1 MSYIIINRQTM
12 LKFKNV
18 HIYCNQAGTLDFNVI
33 MPRLQK
39 YFTNVAIDVRHHF
52 LNNIDNVLA
61 ESLVSIRISDIK
73 KPFNEQPRIK
83 DKVKSDQN
91 VAYEKNF
98 PKYLILRGISNN
110 SSTNERQYE
119 ELILYDGFM
128 MQRLFETM
136 INENESNTNHIHI
149 VFEDRLICTFSEEDW
164 RYHARTIVGG
174 NPSIISTSGIVEAPA
189 KPKEWYIKQ
198 MQLATYDID
207 LDGDDENDGIP
218 SNEKEKY
225 LDYGDYRINFAA
237 VGYALQALFFF
248 ITEGNPFCND
258 INCRLYNA
266 HWQEELIHSQI
277 QSQRLCDE
285 HATLLHQFNTVC
297 C

>member
-1 MSYIIINRQTM
+1 VTI
-12 LKFKNV
+12 
-18 HIYCNQAGTLDFNVI
+18 
-33 MPRLQK
+33 P
-39 YFTNVAIDVRHHF
+39 IDVRHPF
-52 LNNIDNVLA
+52 LNNIDDVLA

-83 DKVKSDQN
+83 IQGKSDQN
-91 VAYEKNF
+91 AAYEKNF
-98 PKYLILRGISNN
+98 PRGGTSNGN
-110 SSTNERQYE
+110 SSTKTHRK

-136 INENESNTNHIHI
+136 INENESNIDHLHI

-164 RYHARTIVGG
+164 RYHARTIIGG
-174 NPSIISTSGIVEAPA
+174 SPSIISTTGVVEAPA

-198 MQLATYDID
+198 MQLGAYDID
-207 LDGDDENDGIP
+207 SDGDENDAIP
-218 SNEKEKY
+218 SSEKEKY

-248 ITEGNPFCND
+248 ITEGNPFCNN

-266 HWQEELIHSQI
+266 HWQEELIYSQI
-277 QSQRLCDE
+277 QSRRLCDE
-285 HATLLHQFNTVC
+285 HSALLLQFDLC
-297 C
+297 